1 MPAHAIMY
9 GLDRNYVPH
18 TRRDAHVSE
27 DRHVLAGLTPAAAPR
42 APSILPIF
50 AFTHIKESVMRDK
63 LEKIIKAYEA
73 AAHPS
78 KH

>member
-1 MPAHAIMY
+1 MY

-50 AFTHIKESVMRDK
+50 TFTHIKESVMRDK